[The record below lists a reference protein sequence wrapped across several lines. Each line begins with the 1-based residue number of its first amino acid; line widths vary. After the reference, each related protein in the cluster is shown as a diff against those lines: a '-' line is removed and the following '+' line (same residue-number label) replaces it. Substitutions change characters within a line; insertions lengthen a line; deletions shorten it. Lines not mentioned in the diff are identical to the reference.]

1 MPGSIAVALLC
12 AGAALAQAPLTER
25 EYVERVLSVGLE
37 ARVVEAEA
45 ALARAESVGAGRLPN
60 PSVGWQRERA
70 GSGARAGETQDIF
83 AVSVPLVLSGRL
95 GLEREAARSSAGAG
109 EARAA
114 QARSQLTREA
124 TRAFA
129 ALLAAGQRLR
139 ILETSHA
146 ELRTLAQAIAAR
158 ERSGDAAGYDRLRI
172 ELEMASTESLMHAAH
187 EAEREAQAQALRLL
201 GPQVRALPEVAGE
214 LPAARPLPDVA
225 ALQAR
230 LAEARADLRA
240 LSLEAQGA
248 QAAAR
253 ASGRRWI
260 PEPTVTAGAQLLDV
274 GREGEGRGYVV
285 GLSVPLPLFE
295 HGQRESASAQ
305 ARARLA
311 EARHE
316 ALLHSARLGLDTAA
330 HEAEARRERLQRHR
344 TEVLARAEE
353 LRRIAGAAY
362 RGGASD
368 LLVLVDAERA
378 AREARLAAIDLGLAV
393 VDAETELLLLAGA
406 YDTRAAEPRS
416 TNR

>member
-1 MPGSIAVALLC
+1 MRGSIAIALLL
-12 AGAALAQAPLTER
+12 AGAALAEAPLTER
-25 EYVERVLSVGLE
+25 GYVERVLTAGLE
-37 ARVVEAEA
+37 ARVVVAEA

-60 PSVGWQRERA
+60 PSLGWERERA
-70 GSGARAGETQDIF
+70 SSGARAGETQDIF
-83 AVSVPLVLSGRL
+83 SVSVPLVLSGRL
-95 GLEREAARSSAGAG
+95 GLEREAAQRSAGAG

-114 QARSQLTREA
+114 QARAQLTREA
-124 TRAFA
+124 TRTFA
-129 ALLAAGQRLR
+129 TLLAASQRLR
-139 ILETSHA
+139 ILEASHA

-158 ERSGDAAGYDRLRI
+158 ERAGDAAGYDRLRI
-172 ELEMASTESLMHAAH
+172 ELETAATQSLVEAAH
-187 EAEREAQAQALRLL
+187 EAERQAQAGALRLL
-201 GPQVRALPEVAGE
+201 GPEVRALPPVQGE
-214 LPAARPLPDVA
+214 LPAERSLPDVA

-240 LSLEAQGA
+240 LSLEAKGA

-253 ASGRRWI
+253 ASGRRWL
-260 PEPTVTAGAQLLDV
+260 PEPTVTAGAQLLDA
-274 GREGEGRGYVV
+274 GQEGAGYGYVV

-295 HGQRESASAQ
+295 RGQRERASAE

-311 EARHE
+311 DARHE
-316 ALLHSARLGLDTAA
+316 ALLHSARLGLETAA
-330 HEAEARRERLQRHR
+330 REAQARRQRLTRHR
-344 TEVLARAEE
+344 AEVLARAEE

-378 AREARLAAIDLGLAV
+378 AREARLAAVDLGVAV

-406 YDTRAAEPRS
+406 YDASAAEPRS